1 MAEACGGCSSRG
13 HLAGGAGKQGKT
25 KPLQSQPC
33 FPRGPSS
40 SGRKVWGF
48 KPRTPTPGCVT
59 VDTSPTSLSLP
70 SCTVRL
76 LMTLAAPWGC
86 WDAGEVWGTQLAP
99 HRCTGHSCLSLF
111 IVQLLSSID
120 GEAET
125 QRGPVSRP
133 RSQSLYLA
141 ASSCGF
147 SYFPCT
153 IPNTSRAGPLGGQ
166 TGGLLG

>member
-1 MAEACGGCSSRG
+1 MAAAPPGCTSQGALGSRARRSPSKVSTAFPG
-13 HLAGGAGKQGKT
+13 AQAPQAG
-25 KPLQSQPC
+25 
-33 FPRGPSS
+33 
-40 SGRKVWGF
+40 VWGF

-111 IVQLLSSID
+111 IVQLLSSIR
-120 GEAET
+120 EAET

-141 ASSCGF
+141 GSSSGF
-147 SYFPCT
+147 SHSPCT
-153 IPNTSRAGPLGGQ
+153 TPNTSRAGPLGGQ
-166 TGGLLG
+166 TEGLLG